1 MAQVWVD
8 ATQCHDDPAAP
19 GEGVRADPMGTDLE
33 SEVSGAEV
41 TFLLLLMWFAL
52 DYRIKNLKGTKMTDD
67 DDTQVY
73 RSELKA
79 AVKAA
84 VAAEREACAKVC
96 DDTFY
101 SVQAAEIIRARGET
115 K

>member
-1 MAQVWVD
+1 M
-8 ATQCHDDPAAP
+8 
-19 GEGVRADPMGTDLE
+19 
-33 SEVSGAEV
+33 SGAEV

-67 DDTQVY
+67 DDDTQVY

-84 VAAEREACAKVC
+84 VAAEREACAKVAESYEPRC
-96 DDTFY
+96 D
-101 SVQAAEIIRARGET
+101 SCPSGVANAIRARGET